1 MKNNPQTILKER
13 PRIISSKISHVWDLP
28 PTTFG
33 GAYATFMKSRN
44 FSLDDR
50 VPIRF
55 FEEDEDELCYVIM
68 RSREAHDV
76 WHTLFG
82 LNINLTGELALK
94 VIEFQQMQLPM
105 ALISFVGASA
115 GLQCTDLMSVYYER
129 YFDEDLEEVR
139 RKWGIIPAPQVKRK

>member
-1 MKNNPQTILKER
+1 
-13 PRIISSKISHVWDLP
+13 
-28 PTTFG
+28 
-33 GAYATFMKSRN
+33 MKSRN
-44 FSLDDR
+44 FSPDDR
-50 VPIRF
+50 VPVRF

-68 RSREAHDV
+68 RSSEAHDV

-82 LNINLTGELALK
+82 LNTNLTGELALK

-105 ALISFVGASA
+105 ALISFVGASVRFNGDRLKSFYTNHFPWAFKA

-139 RKWGIIPAPQVKRK
+139 RKWGIIPAQQVKRK

>member
-1 MKNNPQTILKER
+1 
-13 PRIISSKISHVWDLP
+13 
-28 PTTFG
+28 
-33 GAYATFMKSRN
+33 MKSRN

-94 VIEFQQMQLPM
+94 
-105 ALISFVGASA
+105 A